1 MMASGPLAQPRWAV
15 ALSLLV
21 LAVWSLSDVV
31 APAREA
37 HMTPASKPKRAP
49 VRAPRATEANNGT
62 AESQGAKGIGLS
74 LADAV
79 FMALRDNRTIRSAYI
94 DRIAQKFDLRV
105 AEDRFT
111 PHFGVAG
118 GARQRIGDN
127 VATSAEVTPTAT
139 VLLPTG
145 ATFGFAWSNT
155 MTDAGGANQ
164 RTSAADIVFN
174 QPLLRGGGVD
184 VTMAPLRSSRL
195 AERINR
201 LRLKATV
208 SETIGRV
215 IFAYRDLLGAQEEL
229 KLAQASVARAQ
240 NLLEVNRA
248 MIEAGRMAA
257 VDVVQTEA
265 DLENQRIRVL
275 GATRGVDAARLQLVN
290 LLALDLGTAVVARE
304 GTNPTR
310 IEPDLTR
317 LMGVAF
323 AERPDYLGQL
333 LVIEQNKLGIV
344 VADNQ
349 RLWDLSVFA
358 NGRFGRTI
366 TSGAI
371 SDARPISD
379 LTVGVAFNAP
389 LNDLR
394 RDYPAVQAA
403 TSLQQAELQLVTI
416 RQGVE
421 LQIRNS
427 VTEVRIRWHQLE
439 AARRTRELAA
449 RAVDIENEKLKVGRS
464 SNFQVRLLENDLRSA
479 ESLLLSTTLGYL
491 NSLTVLDL
499 QLGTT
504 LATWRIALTD

>member
-1 MMASGPLAQPRWAV
+1 MARALFVRPQRAAALGLFALAA
-15 ALSLLV
+15 
-21 LAVWSLSDVV
+21 WSTSPID

-37 HMTPASKPKRAP
+37 RITPAFKSKRTP
-49 VRAPRATEANNGT
+49 VRPPRAVDTKRSV
-62 AESQGAKGIGLS
+62 AESRSAKGTELT

-79 FMALRDNRTIRSAYI
+79 FMALRDNHTIRSAYI
-94 DRIAQKFDLRV
+94 DRIAQKFDLRI

-111 PHFGVAG
+111 PHFGIAG

-127 VATSAEVTPTAT
+127 AMTSADVTPTAS

-145 ATFGFAWSNT
+145 ATFGFAWANT
-155 MTDAGGANQ
+155 VTDAGGVNR

-184 VTMAPLRSSRL
+184 VTMAPLRSARL

-208 SETIGRV
+208 SETIGQV

-240 NLLEVNRA
+240 GLLDVNRA

-275 GATRGVDAARLQLVN
+275 GATRSVDAARLRLVN

-304 GTNPTR
+304 GTNPAR

-317 LMGVAF
+317 LMGVAL

-371 SDARPISD
+371 SDSRPISD

-394 RDYPAVQAA
+394 REYPAVQAA
-403 TSLQQAELQLVTI
+403 TALQQAELQLATI

-427 VTEVRIRWHQLE
+427 VTDIKIRWHQLE

-449 RAVDIENEKLKVGRS
+449 RAVDIEREKLKAGRS
-464 SNFQVRLLENDLRSA
+464 SNFQVRQLENDLRSA
-479 ESLLLSTTLGYL
+479 ESQLLSTTLSYL
-491 NSLTVLDL
+491 NTLTLLDI

>member
-1 MMASGPLAQPRWAV
+1 MATALFLPQWAA
-15 ALSLLV
+15 ALGLV
-21 LAVWSLSDVV
+21 VV
-31 APAREA
+31 AAWSTSPVDALAREA
-37 HMTPASKPKRAP
+37 GMTSSSKPKRMP
-49 VRAPRATEANNGT
+49 VRPPRAAD
-62 AESQGAKGIGLS
+62 ESSSVAGSHPAKGNELT

-79 FMALRDNRTIRSAYI
+79 FMALRDNRTIRSAHI

-111 PHFGVAG
+111 PHVGITG

-127 VATSAEVTPTAT
+127 ATTSAELTPTAS

-145 ATFGFAWSNT
+145 ATFGFAWANAV
-155 MTDAGGANQ
+155 TDAGGVNQ
-164 RTSAADIVFN
+164 RTSAAEIVVN

-184 VTMAPLRSSRL
+184 VTMAPLRSARL
-195 AERINR
+195 AERITR
-201 LRLKATV
+201 LRLKATM

-240 NLLEVNRA
+240 GLLDVNRA

-257 VDVVQTEA
+257 LDVVQTET

-275 GATRGVDAARLQLVN
+275 AATRGVDAARLQLVN
-290 LLALDLGTAVVARE
+290 LLALDLGTMVVARE
-304 GTNPTR
+304 ATNPAR
-310 IEPDLTR
+310 IEPDLAR
-317 LMGVAF
+317 LMGIAL

-333 LVIEQNKLGIV
+333 LVIEQAKLGIV

-358 NGRFGRTI
+358 NGRFGRST

-371 SDARPISD
+371 TDARPISD
-379 LTVGVAFNAP
+379 LTVGVVFNAP

-394 RDYPAVQAA
+394 REYPAVQAA
-403 TSLQQAELQLVTI
+403 TTLQQAELQLTTI

-427 VTEVRIRWHQLE
+427 VTDVKIRWQQLE

-449 RAVDIENEKLKVGRS
+449 RAVDIEKEKLKAGRS
-464 SNFQVRLLENDLRSA
+464 SNFQVRQLENDLRAA
-479 ESLLLSTTLGYL
+479 ESQLLSTTLGYL
-491 NSLTVLDL
+491 NNLTVLDM